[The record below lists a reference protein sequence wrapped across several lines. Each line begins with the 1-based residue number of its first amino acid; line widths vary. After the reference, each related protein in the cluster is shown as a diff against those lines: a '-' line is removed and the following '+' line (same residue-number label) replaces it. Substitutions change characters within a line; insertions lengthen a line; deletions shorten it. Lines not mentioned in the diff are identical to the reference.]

1 MYIRGI
7 RSLITYDISPVL
19 DGLIVMPVFT
29 MVQLGSM
36 NALSKVL
43 DMMELR
49 CEEVE
54 PLFSSCMNPNFTS
67 DFARQCHDD
76 EERSK
81 L

>member
-1 MYIRGI
+1 MHRVI

-19 DGLIVMPVFT
+19 DGLIMMPVFT

-36 NALSKVL
+36 NPLSNVL
-43 DMMELR
+43 NLMELR

-54 PLFSSCMNPNFTS
+54 PLCSSCMNPNFS
-67 DFARQCHDD
+67 ADFARKSHGD

-81 L
+81 